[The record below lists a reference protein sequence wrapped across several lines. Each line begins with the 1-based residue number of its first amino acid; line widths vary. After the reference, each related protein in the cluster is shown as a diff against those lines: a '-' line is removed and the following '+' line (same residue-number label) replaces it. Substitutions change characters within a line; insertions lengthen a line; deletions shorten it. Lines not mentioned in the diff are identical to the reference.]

1 MRLGVTIRFEK
12 ENIDTGRLSS
22 EQTATIYAAFAQM
35 ESTNHSSNM
44 RFSVKMRM
52 EKGIFTP
59 SSMPY
64 GYRLNGLEPE
74 IVPEEA
80 EVVRHIFSSAL
91 RGQGHTD
98 ITRELNEL
106 GIQRGHNR
114 ERWHCSMVRYILSNR
129 FYTGDSVWQKTFSTD
144 SLPIRQ
150 VKNRGQKP
158 QYHVEEDHPA
168 IISREDFQRVQNL
181 ISVQR
186 QQFYRGSEPSASIY
200 TGRIFCGHCGCVCR
214 RKVTR
219 GVTHWI
225 CNRHNDSK
233 ALCPIP
239 QITEAALTAATL
251 RLHNKLALHG
261 QELLQSLLAQLREIR
276 ELELRSN
283 QRLSDIDKEIANI
296 TGQNLVLIRLKSK
309 GCIDPALA
317 LSQADEMNR
326 KLRDLRRLRRKVL
339 AAADGDE
346 QIQTTE
352 AMLDYL
358 DGVQWQ
364 TEITSELFENLV
376 ERITVVSVEE
386 VKFLLLNGLE
396 LTERLV

>member
-1 MRLGVTIRFEK
+1 
-12 ENIDTGRLSS
+12 
-22 EQTATIYAAFAQM
+22 
-35 ESTNHSSNM
+35 
-44 RFSVKMRM
+44 MRM

-80 EVVRHIFSSAL
+80 EVVRRIFSSAL

-106 GIQRGHNR
+106 GIRCVHGR
-114 ERWHCSMVRYILSNR
+114 ERWHYSTVRYILSNQ
-129 FYTGDSVWQKTFSTD
+129 FYTGDSVWQKTYATD
-144 SLPIRQ
+144 TLPIQQ
-150 VKNRGQKP
+150 VKNQGQRP
-158 QYHVEEDHPA
+158 QYHVEDDHPA

-181 ISVQR
+181 ITTQR
-186 QQFYRGSEPSASIY
+186 RQFYRGSSPSGSIY
-200 TGRIFCGHCGCVCR
+200 LGHIFCGQCNCICG
-214 RKVTR
+214 KKI
-219 GVTHWI
+219 THGITYWV
-225 CNRHNDSK
+225 CNRRNDSK

-239 QITEAALTAATL
+239 QISETVLTAAAL
-251 RLHNKLALHG
+251 RLHNKLMLHG

-296 TGQNLVLIRLKSK
+296 SGQNLVLIRLKSK

-326 KLRDLRRLRRKVL
+326 KLKDLRRLRRKVL

-346 QIQTTE
+346 QIQSTE
-352 AMLDYL
+352 AILDYL
-358 DGVQWQ
+358 DGAQWQ
-364 TEITSELFENLV
+364 TEVTPDLFENLV
-376 ERITVVSVEE
+376 ARITVVSADE
-386 VKFLLLNGLE
+386 VKFRLLNGLE